1 MVSLVIGF
9 IGEIMKYGLLFL
21 FFVSS
26 TSFAE
31 KYICLADIVTGF
43 RYSETS
49 EKWVQTK
56 FIADDKYIISESDS
70 ESYAF
75 KVVEIGSKYPLAN
88 CKEGFNEYG
97 FLFCDDFKFQKKNG
111 RYIRSYTVGY
121 FNVLP
126 SLNEISDSTSDTP
139 FLEIGKCSPI

>member
-1 MVSLVIGF
+1 
-9 IGEIMKYGLLFL
+9 MKYGLLVL

-31 KYICLADIVTGF
+31 KYICLADTVTGF
-43 RYSETS
+43 KYSETS

-56 FIADDKYIISESDS
+56 FIADDKYIISKSDT

-75 KVVEIGSKYPLAN
+75 KVVEIGSKYPVAN
-88 CKEGFNEYG
+88 CAEDFGEYG
-97 FLFCDDFKFQKKNG
+97 YLICGGAGQDFRFQKKNG
-111 RYIRSYTVGY
+111 RYIRSSVMGY

-126 SLNEISDSTSDTP
+126 SSNGITDSTSDTP
-139 FLEIGKCSPI
+139 YLEIGKCSPI